1 MTPISLDSYDDLA
14 EYYHLIFEYW
24 DRSIKR
30 RAGILNS
37 LCQRDRSIL
46 GEPA

>member
-14 EYYHLIFEYW
+14 EYYHLIFEDW

-30 RAGILNS
+30 QAGILNS
-37 LCQRDRSIL
+37 LIVKET
-46 GEPA
+46 G